1 MANGFSAEHISSMF
15 FGKRF
20 FSQQTHVFFIMKK
33 ILIMYLTHQ
42 IKWDIKV
49 GSFFILGRAEL
60 KRWLPWLNSKT
71 INHFTIKFCSKNL
84 AHFTNFISL
93 NIVKKHTP
101 QHSQKSYSLYK
112 FSRKHVSGCSQKKHL
127 YCTISRRPK
136 EAFSKHLET
145 KCLYVP
151 VYLRRKILFQRRRKL
166 LSGEG
171 MNYCLKAIMFCNLEN
186 VLKFL
191 ILIEIFGNLTIF
203 QYFYTSINSIETLKF
218 SRQFGIQG

>member
-20 FSQQTHVFFIMKK
+20 FCQQTHVLFIMKK

-171 MNYCLKAIMFCNLEN
+171 MNYCLKATHCLE
-186 VLKFL
+186 LGKCF
-191 ILIEIFGNLTIF
+191 EIFNF
-203 QYFYTSINSIETLKF
+203 SWNFWKFNYFSVFLCF
-218 SRQFGIQG
+218 HQ

>member
-20 FSQQTHVFFIMKK
+20 FSQQTHVFFIMKN

-71 INHFTIKFCSKNL
+71 INHFTIKSCWKNL
-84 AHFTNFISL
+84 AHFTNFNSL

-101 QHSQKSYSLYK
+101 KHSQKFFSLYK

-127 YCTISRRPK
+127 HCTISRRPK
-136 EAFSKHLET
+136 AAFSKHLET

-166 LSGEG
+166 LPGEG

>member
-1 MANGFSAEHISSMF
+1 MVFLRNIFRQCFSVNA
-15 FGKRF
+15 
-20 FSQQTHVFFIMKK
+20 FSLQQIHVLFIMKK
-33 ILIMYLTHQ
+33 ILIMYPTHQ

-136 EAFSKHLET
+136 EPFSKHLET

-151 VYLRRKILFQRRRKL
+151 VYLRRKILFQRRRKF

-171 MNYCLKAIMFCNLEN
+171 MNYCLKATHCLE
-186 VLKFL
+186 LGKCF
-191 ILIEIFGNLTIF
+191 EIFNF
-203 QYFYTSINSIETLKF
+203 NWNFWKFNYFSVFLYF
-218 SRQFGIQG
+218 HQ